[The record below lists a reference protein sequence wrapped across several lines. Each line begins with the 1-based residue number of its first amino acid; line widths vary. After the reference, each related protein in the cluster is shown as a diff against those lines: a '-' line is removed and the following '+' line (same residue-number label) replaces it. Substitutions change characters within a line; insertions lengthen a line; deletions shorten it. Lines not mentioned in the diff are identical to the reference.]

1 MSPYLELTEFAET
14 VNKLAIKSNESGFEV
29 RCIMPRF
36 GVVNERRHRL
46 HEVVRLSGINV
57 AVDNDDFP
65 LQIKVA
71 SLPNA
76 RLQVYFLDNE
86 DLFKR
91 KSIFHDEQEKWFDDN
106 GLRTVFYCKGALETV
121 KKFGWPPDVIHCSG
135 WMTGL
140 IPLYLKTV
148 YKKEPVFANSKIIY
162 SLTPNTF
169 KEKLGTTFVKKAT
182 ISNQI
187 KEKDM
192 ELFKEGTNTALNR
205 GAAKYADAVVLAGE
219 KLEKKVVDEV
229 KAEKGKIILPYK
241 KDNDDLADYLQL
253 YNQLLQIEYSPI
265 AALNRTFALAKA
277 RGKAAGIK
285 EAEKLQLNNNPFY
298 FSLLGN
304 LYTDIDNATALQ
316 HYTTALE
323 FANTAA
329 DKQTIGRHMEKIIH
343 EIKISGK

>member
-1 MSPYLELTEFAET
+1 MLTKKRILFIANEISPYLELTEFAET

-36 GVVNERRHRL
+36 GVINERRHRL

-57 AVDNDDFP
+57 SVDNDDYP

-91 KSIFHDEQEKWFDDN
+91 KSILHDEKEKWFEDN

-148 YKKEPVFANSKIIY
+148 YKKEPVFSHSKVIY
-162 SLTPNTF
+162 TIGQTTF
-169 KEKLGTTFVKKAT
+169 KEKLGPDFLKLANIHTNIKDKDLEPYKEANNTGLFRGGAT
-182 ISNQI
+182 
-187 KEKDM
+187 
-192 ELFKEGTNTALNR
+192 
-205 GAAKYADAVVLAGE
+205 YADAITFGAETADKRL
-219 KLEKKVVDEV
+219 VDEFGKV
-229 KAEKGKIILPYK
+229 RGKRVLTFNAES
-241 KDNDDLADYLQL
+241 DLSDYLQL
-253 YNQLLQIEYSPI
+253 Y
-265 AALNRTFALAKA
+265 
-277 RGKAAGIK
+277 
-285 EAEKLQLNNNPFY
+285 
-298 FSLLGN
+298 
-304 LYTDIDNATALQ
+304 TDLS
-316 HYTTALE
+316 
-323 FANTAA
+323 
-329 DKQTIGRHMEKIIH
+329 K
-343 EIKISGK
+343 